1 MSAHV
6 DTPTLVLG
14 GAVLAALALT
24 YKLRPPPSQIHPFLL
39 GRQAA
44 SAPTRNERESPV
56 YRSSANGGVRAPY
69 RPDRAL
75 RTLAD
80 IVARTQTCF
89 EGGGRGL
96 WLTGGDRLLDV
107 VTALRA
113 GLVNALASTPGR
125 VLVAV
130 EDPTDALLVT
140 LALATSQHKPIV
152 IAPGSAV
159 PADLDFAA
167 VVRTQNA
174 LPANFTAAKVIN
186 LDEADREDAQELL
199 ATGKQLVADGK
210 DGAASAGD
218 AGDLA
223 LSLVSEGIRL
233 DLTNQ
238 NLTASLVSWTSLFPP
253 SPKPTKP
260 TIKDFVLSF
269 HHPSTPY
276 GLGLALMLIYHSASL
291 SFAALPDLDEDAD
304 NDVAAEALVSVLSPK
319 DAPPTTLI
327 FAPAA
332 TLAEPLYKLLLL
344 KMLGDSS
351 FIVRQARDGKL
362 RLLREGSVSKQTFWD
377 SLLFKGLR
385 KDVRLSHLR
394 ALFLASPP
402 ALAQSRL
409 ETLRSAL
416 GCPVVPT
423 LEHAL
428 LVAPLANAHM
438 WDVQRLPPPGLRGPL
453 TGAEKNHVG
462 APTLGVEIKLSG
474 KEDEIAAGRIKGEIL
489 LRSPLLPHPSTLPSS
504 LLSTDSSLPQLP
516 PYPGQ
521 SASSSGGGSGA
532 EGGAGEGASSRW
544 LRTGVHAEMSTEG
557 TLWLQ

>member
-44 SAPTRNERESPV
+44 SAPTRNEHESPV

-69 RPDRAL
+69 RPDRAV
-75 RTLAD
+75 RTLTD
-80 IVARTQTCF
+80 VVARTQTCF

-96 WLTGGDRLLDV
+96 WLKGGDKLLDV

-130 EDPTDALLVT
+130 EDPTGPLSPHPLLSRTHSFAHSWRTADALLVT

-238 NLTASLVSWTSLFPP
+238 VRSLRRIDWLRQRTHPLIAESHGVARLVDLALPAVAQADQADHQGLCPLVPPPFHALWSRPRPHAHLPLCVSLVCR
-253 SPKPTKP
+253 
-260 TIKDFVLSF
+260 
-269 HHPSTPY
+269 
-276 GLGLALMLIYHSASL
+276 
-291 SFAALPDLDEDAD
+291 AA
-304 NDVAAEALVSVLSPK
+304 
-319 DAPPTTLI
+319 
-327 FAPAA
+327 
-332 TLAEPLYKLLLL
+332 
-344 KMLGDSS
+344 
-351 FIVRQARDGKL
+351 
-362 RLLREGSVSKQTFWD
+362 
-377 SLLFKGLR
+377 
-385 KDVRLSHLR
+385 
-394 ALFLASPP
+394 
-402 ALAQSRL
+402 
-409 ETLRSAL
+409 
-416 GCPVVPT
+416 
-423 LEHAL
+423 
-428 LVAPLANAHM
+428 
-438 WDVQRLPPPGLRGPL
+438 
-453 TGAEKNHVG
+453 
-462 APTLGVEIKLSG
+462 
-474 KEDEIAAGRIKGEIL
+474 
-489 LRSPLLPHPSTLPSS
+489 
-504 LLSTDSSLPQLP
+504 
-516 PYPGQ
+516 
-521 SASSSGGGSGA
+521 
-532 EGGAGEGASSRW
+532 
-544 LRTGVHAEMSTEG
+544 
-557 TLWLQ
+557 